1 MCCGPGGLQHI
12 CLQQRQVNDMAT
24 SSRPIASLS
33 ISFGLVA
40 IPVKLYSAVV
50 ASERLAF
57 HLLRKSDGSRI
68 KEQFVAVNDGKQVER
83 ADMVKGYEFSKGK
96 HVAFTVDELKVLEDA
111 TSPALD
117 IVQFVPLESVDPV
130 YFMATYYLLPDKGGA
145 KPYALLSTAL
155 SEERQCAV
163 GKWTSRGKEHVIII
177 RPAGKGLALHQL
189 HFGAEVRDLED
200 LGYEPA
206 TVTQPEVKLARQLI
220 EHLSAQRFDPNEFA
234 DEHRARVLQ
243 EIKKKIQGKDISAS
257 EEPARKPRDNV
268 VNIMDALKASLKKK
282 SAANGSTG
290 KVPGKANAANRRRR
304 ASK

>member
-1 MCCGPGGLQHI
+1 
-12 CLQQRQVNDMAT
+12 MAA

-57 HLLRKSDGSRI
+57 HLLRKSDGSRV
-68 KEQFVAVNDGKQVER
+68 KEQYVAVNDGKQVAR

-96 HVAFTVDELKVLEDA
+96 HVTFTADELKVLEDA

-130 YFMATYYLLPDKGGA
+130 FFMATYYLLPDKGGA

-155 SEERQCAV
+155 NEERRCAV

-189 HFGAEVRDLED
+189 HFGAEVRDLAD

-220 EHLSAQRFDPNEFA
+220 EHLAAKRFDPKEFT

-243 EIKKKIQGKDISAS
+243 EIKKKVQGKDISWS
-257 EEPARKPRDNV
+257 EEPVQKPRDNV
-268 VNIMDALKASLKKK
+268 VNIMDALKASLKNRVT
-282 SAANGSTG
+282 ANGSRAPKKAAPA
-290 KVPGKANAANRRRR
+290 KVRRRK
-304 ASK
+304 A

>member
-1 MCCGPGGLQHI
+1 
-12 CLQQRQVNDMAT
+12 MAAT
-24 SSRPIASLS
+24 RPIASLS

-40 IPVKLYSAVV
+40 IPVKLYSAVI

-57 HLLRKSDGSRI
+57 HLLRKSDGSRV
-68 KEQFVAVNDGKQVER
+68 KEQYVAVNDGKQVDR

-96 HVAFTVDELKVLEDA
+96 HVTFTADELKVLEDA

-155 SEERQCAV
+155 TEERRCAV

-189 HFGAEVRDLED
+189 HFGAEVRDLKG
-200 LGYEPA
+200 LGYTPVS
-206 TVTQPEVKLARQLI
+206 VTQPEVKLARQLI
-220 EHLSAQRFDPNEFA
+220 AHLSAKRFDANEFV

-243 EIKKKIQGKDISAS
+243 EIKKKAQGKDIALSDAPR
-257 EEPARKPRDNV
+257 EKPRDNV
-268 VNIMDALKASLKKK
+268 ISIMDALKASIDKKASGRKVAKQPKK
-282 SAANGSTG
+282 S
-290 KVPGKANAANRRRR
+290 VPNKRRKSAQR
-304 ASK
+304 

>member
-1 MCCGPGGLQHI
+1 
-12 CLQQRQVNDMAT
+12 MAAA

-50 ASERLAF
+50 PSERLAF
-57 HLLRKSDGSRI
+57 HLLRKSDGSRL
-68 KEQFVAVNDGKQVER
+68 KEQFVAVNDGKQVAR
-83 ADMVKGYEFSKGK
+83 ADMVKGYEFAKGK
-96 HVAFTVDELKVLEDA
+96 HVAFTAEELKLLDDA
-111 TSPALD
+111 TSPSLE
-117 IVQFVPLESVDPV
+117 ITQFVPLESVDPV

-155 SEERQCAV
+155 REEQRCAV
-163 GKWTSRGKEHVIII
+163 GKWMSRGKEHVIII

-189 HFGAEVRDLED
+189 HFGAEVRDLKD

-220 EHLSAQRFDPNEFA
+220 EHLSAKRFDPNEFV

-243 EIKKKIQGKDISAS
+243 EIKKKIHGKEISLTEA
-257 EEPARKPRDNV
+257 PAEKPRDNV
-268 VNIMDALKASLKKK
+268 VSIMDAL
-282 SAANGSTG
+282 
-290 KVPGKANAANRRRR
+290 R
-304 ASK
+304 ASIKAKSGGDAGRSPKKTGAAKGQRKLARA